1 MDNDTLTPGS
11 LVRRL
16 SDAGYSP
23 TKVASMLDGRL
34 SYRALYRWQ
43 NGESQPQRKTDYTAV
58 LDLAVAIGVI
68 TSDEKDRATFSYT
81 HTDTESE
88 GESEI
93 VTETTSGD
101 AADVTGMTD
110 AISAT

>member
-1 MDNDTLTPGS
+1 MELIESLTPSS
-11 LVRRL
+11 LIRRL

-43 NGESQPQRKTDYTAV
+43 NGESQPQRKMDYTAV

-68 TSDEKDRATFSYT
+68 TSDERERASSRYSPPSI
-81 HTDTESE
+81 TDDETE
-88 GESEI
+88 
-93 VTETTSGD
+93 VTEPITAGGTTD
-101 AADVTGMTD
+101 PPTP
-110 AISAT
+110 